1 VNVFGARKGSGVL
14 KIAIII
20 DPWKRDLM
28 NYLLFFISD
37 KRKVLKNI
45 KKFVIE
51 EKIDLV
57 VVASYDN
64 IPVDKIILSIPN
76 TKVFTTK
83 LDDVKAL
90 IKENNVK
97 EIYMCGMAWDKCVK
111 FRELGYLSLHKNTNV
126 NILVKDDCVLCD
138 EEHPARMFVPNE
150 NPEWK
155 KFTNFG
161 IYKYEP

>member
-1 VNVFGARKGSGVL
+1 M

-20 DPWKRDLM
+20 DPWKLDLL
-28 NYLLFFISD
+28 NHLLFFISD

-57 VVASYDN
+57 VIASYNN

-90 IKENNVK
+90 IDENNVK

-111 FRELGYLSLHKNTNV
+111 FRELGYLSLHENTNV
-126 NILVKDDCVLCD
+126 DILVKDNCVLCD
-138 EEHPARMFVPNE
+138 EVYPTIPTRMFIPNE

-155 KFTNFG
+155 EFTNSG

>member
-1 VNVFGARKGSGVL
+1 M

-20 DPWKRDLM
+20 DPWKLDLL
-28 NYLLFFISD
+28 NHLLFFISD

-57 VVASYDN
+57 VVASYNN

-83 LDDVKAL
+83 LNDVKAL
-90 IKENNVK
+90 IDENNVK
-97 EIYMCGMAWDKCVK
+97 KIYMCGMAWDKCVK

-126 NILVKDDCVLCD
+126 DILVKDNCVLCD
-138 EEHPARMFVPNE
+138 EEYPTKPTRMFIPIE

-155 KFTNFG
+155 EFTNCG

>member
-1 VNVFGARKGSGVL
+1 
-14 KIAIII
+14 
-20 DPWKRDLM
+20 M
-28 NYLLFFISD
+28 SD

-64 IPVDKIILSIPN
+64 KPVDKIILSIPN

-83 LDDVKAL
+83 LDDIKTL
-90 IKENNVK
+90 IKENNVEK
-97 EIYMCGMAWDKCVK
+97 IYICGMAWDKCVK
-111 FRELGYLSLHKNTNV
+111 FRELGYLSLYKNTNV
-126 NILVKDDCVLCD
+126 DILVKDDCVLCD
-138 EEHPARMFVPNE
+138 EEYPARMFVPNE
-150 NPEWK
+150 NPKWK
-155 KFTNFG
+155 QFTNYG

>member
-1 VNVFGARKGSGVL
+1 L

-20 DPWKRDLM
+20 DPWKRDLL
-28 NYLLFFISD
+28 NRLLFFISD

-57 VVASYDN
+57 VVASYDD
-64 IPVDKIILSIPN
+64 IPVDNIILSIPN
-76 TKVFTTK
+76 KKIFTTK
-83 LDDVKAL
+83 LSVVKSL
-90 IKENNVK
+90 VQEKKINK
-97 EIYMCGMAWDKCVK
+97 IYMCGMAWDKCVK
-111 FRELGYLSLHKNTNV
+111 TRNLGYVSLHNNIGV
-126 NILVKDDCVLCD
+126 DILVKDNCVLYD
-138 EEHPARMFVPNE
+138 EKYPARMFVPEE

-155 KFTNFG
+155 ETSNYG